1 LWKIGCPSWFD
12 VVADDQFFSP
22 VDDYGLKRHRDGAY
36 NWKRRKVKVTES
48 GLTVDEPM
56 KMDDDENDST
66 RMLLAG
72 QPFGQGQS
80 LSREQKL
87 QALIPAAYQ
96 PAAMA
101 ERNLSLNQIAMN
113 SELAMMLAKKALGG
127 GGKPVILDEFGNQRA

>member
-1 LWKIGCPSWFD
+1 M
-12 VVADDQFFSP
+12 
-22 VDDYGLKRHRDGAY
+22 DDYGLKRHRDGAY

-66 RMLLAG
+66 RGLLAG
-72 QPFGQGQS
+72 QPFGQTQS
-80 LSREQKL
+80 MSEAQKV
-87 QALIPAAYQ
+87 QALIPEAYR

-101 ERNLSLNQIAMN
+101 ERQVHPNQAAMT

-127 GGKPVILDEFGNQRA
+127 GGKPKVYDEFGGERA